1 MRWRTLLV
9 TTGLLVVSLT
19 AANICRRLI
28 RRPRVGGRGVCAGK
42 QSSGREE
49 HARMN
54 RPMFYPAVEVSAQQI
69 TAWLESGASVVLP
82 TETVYGLA
90 AKAGNPQSADRLC
103 RLKGRP
109 ADMNLPV
116 VIGGIHQLSALGV
129 DFNRTAQV
137 LAKVFWPG
145 PLTLVLGFSASGA
158 RPAWLSGRIEVAG
171 LLPAHPLLPAAPARP
186 RPLLLFC
193 PAGARTG
200 ARPDAR
206 EAVQSPPRV

>member
-1 MRWRTLLV
+1 
-9 TTGLLVVSLT
+9 
-19 AANICRRLI
+19 
-28 RRPRVGGRGVCAGK
+28 
-42 QSSGREE
+42 
-49 HARMN
+49 MN

-158 RPAWLSGRIEVAG
+158 RPAWLSGRIEVAVRLPDHD
-171 LLPAHPLLPAAPARP
+171 LLREIAVRAGPILLTSANGHGTGPKTDAHDAVKSLHASPDYVVDAGRLSQIPSTIVNVRVSPALIE
-186 RPLLLFC
+186 
-193 PAGARTG
+193 RTG
-200 ARPDAR
+200 AISVAD
-206 EAVQSPPRV
+206 VQRLIDSCTLPE